1 MKFTKTSKI
10 GPSMESLIAEFF
22 QFSAKVIKNF
32 VLSSWLGIGLYV
44 EKYEMFSSN
53 LLNFQ
58 CRLSAEVEIK
68 LFYAYHL

>member
-1 MKFTKTSKI
+1 
-10 GPSMESLIAEFF
+10 MESLIAEFF
-22 QFSAKVIKNF
+22 QFSAKAIKNF

>member
-1 MKFTKTSKI
+1 
-10 GPSMESLIAEFF
+10 MESLIAECF
-22 QFSAKVIKNF
+22 QFSAKVIKTF